1 MTYFSPSSRVH
12 IDLAGLTASD
22 VHVLKKFAPRV
33 TMQNS
38 IFCGRPRVW
47 NGLPRELCLLPRSCT
62 NTFYAHLKTYPFV
75 RAGVGSAF

>member
-38 IFCGRPRVW
+38 IFVV
-47 NGLPRELCLLPRSCT
+47 GLGFGMASLGSYACCLDHVPIR
-62 NTFYAHLKTYPFV
+62 FMPI
-75 RAGVGSAF
+75 